1 VSKTVIFDFDGTLA
15 DTIEL
20 VLNLYNQVAPQF
32 KADTVTKA
40 EIPVL
45 LRLGYAKAAKKK
57 HIRWSVIPRLVLYV
71 SREMRKHMDEVKP
84 YPGAVDCIKNLRAG
98 GYAVGVLT
106 SNQENLVRKFF
117 AKNNFP
123 DFDFVVSEKTLFGK
137 DKALRKI
144 IRRRGLDISQVVY
157 VGDEPRDVVACRRI
171 GVKVIGVS
179 WGVAGPNGF
188 GNDKPDHLVNTADQL
203 EAVIM
208 EQGDLT

>member
-1 VSKTVIFDFDGTLA
+1 MIFDFDGTLA

-20 VLNLYNQVAPQF
+20 VFNLYNKVAPQF
-32 KADTVTKA
+32 KSDTVTKA
-40 EIPVL
+40 EIPTL
-45 LRLGYAKAAKKK
+45 LRLGYAKAAKQK

-84 YPGAVDCIKNLRAG
+84 YPGVVDCIKELQRHG
-98 GYAVGVLT
+98 CAVGVLT
-106 SNQENLVRKFF
+106 SNQEGLVRKFF
-117 AKNNFP
+117 ADNQFP

-144 IRRRGLDISQVVY
+144 IRRRGLDAEQVFY

-179 WGVAGPNGF
+179 WGLAGPDGF
-188 GNDKPDHLVNTADQL
+188 GSDKPDHLVSTADQL
-203 EAVIM
+203 KTVIM
-208 EQGDLT
+208 SGGDLT